1 MTITRPPHDHDHPAR
16 ERRAD
21 RTLSRRQ
28 ALALG
33 GAAALA
39 VGAAGCEVQTTSD
52 PPTGGGSETE
62 IEFPAPKAE
71 LPTDAVTFRTMVAD
85 GSNVLP
91 PIFAAFSKKFPNIT
105 VDCPQTTWDTIAEAV
120 TLGVRN
126 GTAPDMFSKPLKVPM
141 QIAVANG
148 WCAPLEEVVPD
159 FAQWKAA
166 YPETAFIPGHHVFDG
181 KTYGWTTTSNYSQY
195 GFYVFYEKS
204 LLEKAEHDPAAE
216 PFSWQTLRSVAK
228 KITSPDDD
236 VYGLMISSKRLGQV
250 ALGLAE
256 RAGLAGGELNLRTG
270 EYQQTHPLLKGAIEL
285 LLAIKDDGSII
296 PGYLNLSQDLEIS
309 RHSEGKTGL
318 ELQGSWC
325 ISKWKKD
332 NPDFNYSVA
341 MPPTGDDKV
350 FHHASFA
357 EGTAA
362 PYIIYAKSPH
372 RTIAGE
378 LLSYLGSVD
387 GQAAMTV
394 LSEGALVSEMPAA
407 NEKANT
413 LTEFPPAVTSYRKL
427 FGELLVQQ
435 PLPAFVNPEVG
446 RVTMEIKPVVPALD
460 DIVEGIFTGQ
470 VTDID
475 RALQELQ
482 DKSNQGLDAAI
493 ATAVKKGAKVSRED
507 YTFRNWDPE
516 QDYTSADYDER

>member
-1 MTITRPPHDHDHPAR
+1 MTISHNPNHGR
-16 ERRAD
+16 D
-21 RTLSRRQ
+21 RTPDGSRPLSRRQ
-28 ALALG
+28 ALVLG

-52 PPTGGGSETE
+52 PPTGGGDGTE
-62 IEFPAPKAE
+62 IEFPQPKAE
-71 LPTDAVTFRTMVAD
+71 LPTEAVTFRTMVAD

-91 PIFAAFSKKFPNIT
+91 PIFTAFSKKFPNIT
-105 VDCPQTTWDTIAEAV
+105 VDCPQTTWDSIGEAV

-126 GTAPDMFSKPLKVPM
+126 GTAPDLFSKPLKVPM

-195 GFYVFYEKS
+195 GCYVFYEKS

-216 PFSWQTLRSVAK
+216 PFTWQTLRSVAK
-228 KITSPDDD
+228 KITDQGDGD

-270 EYQQTHPLLKGAIEL
+270 EYQQTHPLLKAAIEL

-296 PGYLNLSQDLEIS
+296 PGYLSLSQDLEIS
-309 RHSEGKTGL
+309 RHSEGRTGL

-341 MPPTGDDKV
+341 MPPTGDDRV

-362 PYIIYAKSPH
+362 PYIIYAKSQH

-378 LLSYLGSVD
+378 LFSYLGSVD

-394 LSEGALVSEMPAA
+394 LSEGALVSEMPEA
-407 NEKANT
+407 NQKAT
-413 LTEFPPAVTSYRKL
+413 QLTEFPPAVTSYRKL

-446 RVTMEIKPVVPALD
+446 RVTMEVKPVVPALD

-475 RALQELQ
+475 KALQELQ
-482 DKSNQGLDAAI
+482 DKSNRGLDEAI
-493 ATAVKKGAKVSRED
+493 AAAVKKGAKVSRED
-507 YTFRNWDPE
+507 YTFGNWDPE
-516 QDYTSADYDER
+516 QDYTSADYDQR